1 MKFPDSAW
9 SGVLFTLLT
18 AALASP
24 AGCLCLLEAAGC
36 AKDMSHAADL
46 VLLTL
51 LYVMG
56 VLWFGT
62 EVRAVPCAH
71 FNN

>member
-1 MKFPDSAW
+1 M
-9 SGVLFTLLT
+9 
-18 AALASP
+18 
-24 AGCLCLLEAAGC
+24 LEAAGC

-62 EVRAVPCAH
+62 EVRVVPCAH